1 VREEIG
7 LSLEEAAH
15 DQPVVYV
22 EGRSDNHPEADALVH
37 VQLTCGLA
45 NYGVNRLLQNYRY
58 DAHVLWAILAIPSGF
73 QGPLSATDS
82 RVIRPSAGK

>member
-1 VREEIG
+1 M
-7 LSLEEAAH
+7 EEAAH

-45 NYGVNRLLQNYRY
+45 DYRVKRLLQNYRCY
-58 DAHVLWAILAIPSGF
+58 ANVLWAVLAIPSEF
-73 QGPLSATDS
+73 QGPLSATAS
-82 RVIRPSAGK
+82 RVIRSSAGR